1 VTWLARRALQA
12 VVTALIALTLL
23 FFLIRSLPGDP
34 LAILSEDRPLTSE
47 QVRDLQR
54 RYQLDQPVGAQFTSF
69 MGGALRGDF
78 GTSIQYGRPVTQL
91 VLERLPRTLLLG
103 AAVLLI
109 NFTLGLWLGVQQA
122 LHRGRPLDRI
132 LTTLSLTGYAMPS
145 FWLGLMLVLTFAVRL
160 HWLPAAGSQDPGLD
174 GSGGATLVL
183 DRLRHLVLPALTLA
197 AVSIASSMR
206 YQRAAMLEALRQPFV
221 VAARARGLTRDR
233 VVWGH
238 ALRSALPSVL
248 TLFGLWLPILV
259 VGAVFVE
266 QVFAWQG
273 LGSLTAGAAAARDY
287 PLLMGTAVVATAAVV
302 TGSFVSDVLHSLLD
316 PRARVE

>member
-1 VTWLARRALQA
+1 
-12 VVTALIALTLL
+12 
-23 FFLIRSLPGDP
+23 
-34 LAILSEDRPLTSE
+34 
-47 QVRDLQR
+47 
-54 RYQLDQPVGAQFTSF
+54 
-69 MGGALRGDF
+69 
-78 GTSIQYGRPVTQL
+78 
-91 VLERLPRTLLLG
+91 
-103 AAVLLI
+103 
-109 NFTLGLWLGVQQA
+109 
-122 LHRGRPLDRI
+122 
-132 LTTLSLTGYAMPS
+132 MPS

-160 HWLPAAGSQDPGLD
+160 HWLPAAGSQDPALD

-221 VAARARGLTRDR
+221 VAARARGLTSDR

-238 ALRSALPSVL
+238 AWRSALPSVL

>member
-1 VTWLARRALQA
+1 MNWLARRTLQA
-12 VVTALIALTLL
+12 VVTALVALTLL

-34 LAILSEDRPLTSE
+34 LAVLTEDRPLSSE

-54 RYQLDQPVGAQFTSF
+54 RFQLDQPLGSQFIAF
-69 MGGALRGDF
+69 MGGALRGDL

-103 AAVLLI
+103 ATVLLI

-122 LHRGRPLDRI
+122 LHRGRPIDRI

-160 HWLPAAGSQDPGLD
+160 HWLPAAGSQNPGLE
-174 GSGGATLVL
+174 GTGTAAVVL
-183 DRLRHLVLPALTLA
+183 DRLRHLILPALTLA
-197 AVSIASSMR
+197 GVSIASSMR

-221 VAARARGLTRDR
+221 LAARARGLTGQR

-238 ALRSALPSVL
+238 AWRSALPSVL

-273 LGSLTAGAAAARDY
+273 IGSLTAGAAAARDY
-287 PLLMGTAVVATAAVV
+287 PLLMGTAIVATAAVV
-302 TGSFVSDVLHSLLD
+302 TGSLVSDVLHCLLD

>member
-1 VTWLARRALQA
+1 MNWLARRALQA
-12 VVTALIALTLL
+12 AVTALLALTLL

-34 LAILSEDRPLTSE
+34 LAILTEDRPLTSE

-54 RYQLDQPVGAQFTSF
+54 RYQLDQPLASQFTTF

-103 AAVLLI
+103 ATVLLI

-122 LHRGRPLDRI
+122 LHRGRPIDRI

-160 HWLPAAGSQDPGLD
+160 HWLPAAGSQDPGLE
-174 GSGGATLVL
+174 GAGAAAVVL
-183 DRLRHLVLPALTLA
+183 DRLRHLILPALTLA

-221 VAARARGLTRDR
+221 GAARARGLTSRR

-238 ALRSALPSVL
+238 AWRSALPSVL

-287 PLLMGTAVVATAAVV
+287 PLLMGTAIVATAAVV
-302 TGSFVSDVLHSLLD
+302 TGSFVSDVLHCLLD
-316 PRARVE
+316 PRARAE

>member
-1 VTWLARRALQA
+1 MNWLARRALQA
-12 VVTALIALTLL
+12 VLTALVALTLL
-23 FFLIRSLPGDP
+23 FFLIRGLPGDP
-34 LAILSEDRPLTSE
+34 LAVLGEDRALTRE
-47 QVRDLQR
+47 QVEDLQR
-54 RYQLDQPVGAQFTSF
+54 RYQLDQPAGRQFIAFMSGAV
-69 MGGALRGDF
+69 RGDF
-78 GTSIQYGRPVTQL
+78 GTSIQYGRPVRAL

-122 LHRGRPLDRI
+122 LHRSRPLDRV
-132 LTTLSLTGYAMPS
+132 LSTLSLTGYAMPS
-145 FWLGLMLVLTFAVRL
+145 FWLGLMLVMIFAVRL
-160 HWLPAAGSQDPGLD
+160 HWLPAAGIQNPGA
-174 GSGGATLVL
+174 GGGTGAIVL
-183 DRLRHLVLPALTLA
+183 DRLRHLILPAFTLS

-206 YQRAAMLEALRQPFV
+206 YQRASMIDALRQPYV
-221 VAARARGLTRDR
+221 AAARARGLTPER

-238 ALRSALPSVL
+238 AWRSALPSVL

-287 PLLMGTAVVATAAVV
+287 PLLMGTAVLATAAVV
-302 TGSFVSDVLHSLLD
+302 TGSFVSDVLHAWLD
-316 PRARVE
+316 PRARAE

>member
-1 VTWLARRALQA
+1 MTWLARRALQA

-221 VAARARGLTRDR
+221 VAARARGLTSNR

-238 ALRSALPSVL
+238 AWRSALPSVL

>member
-1 VTWLARRALQA
+1 MTWLARRALQA

-132 LTTLSLTGYAMPS
+132 LTTLSLAGYAMPS

-221 VAARARGLTRDR
+221 VAARARGLTSDR

-238 ALRSALPSVL
+238 AWRSALPSVL

>member
-1 VTWLARRALQA
+1 MTWLARRALQA

-174 GSGGATLVL
+174 GSAGATLVL

-221 VAARARGLTRDR
+221 VAARARGLTSDR

-238 ALRSALPSVL
+238 AWRSALPSVL

>member
-1 VTWLARRALQA
+1 MNWLARRALQA
-12 VVTALIALTLL
+12 IVTALVALTLL

-34 LAILSEDRPLTSE
+34 LAVLGEDRPLSSE

-54 RYQLDQPVGAQFTSF
+54 RYRLDQPLLAQFSAF
-69 MGGALRGDF
+69 MSGAVQGDF
-78 GTSIQYGRPVTQL
+78 GTSIQYGRPVRQL

-103 AAVLLI
+103 VTVLLI

-122 LHRGRPLDRI
+122 LRRGRPVDRV
-132 LTTLSLTGYAMPS
+132 LTVLSLTGYATPS

-174 GSGGATLVL
+174 GASPLAVAV

-206 YQRAAMLEALRQPFV
+206 YQRAAMLEALRQPYV
-221 VAARARGLTRDR
+221 AAARARGLTEQR
-233 VVWGH
+233 VTWGH
-238 ALRSALPSVL
+238 AWRSALPSVL

-287 PLLMGTAVVATAAVV
+287 PLLMGTAVLATVAVV
-302 TGSFVSDVLHSLLD
+302 TGSFLSDVLHAMLD

>member
-1 VTWLARRALQA
+1 VNWLARRALQA
-12 VVTALIALTLL
+12 VGTALIALTLL
-23 FFLIRSLPGDP
+23 FFLVRSLPGDP

-54 RYQLDQPVGAQFTSF
+54 RYQLDQPLGGQFVAF
-69 MGGALRGDF
+69 VGGALQGDF
-78 GTSIQYGRPVTQL
+78 GTSIQYGRPVGQL

-122 LHRGRPLDRI
+122 LHRGRPIDRV
-132 LTTLSLTGYAMPS
+132 LTTLSLAGYATPS
-145 FWLGLMLVLTFAVRL
+145 FWLGLMLVLLFAVRL
-160 HWLPAAGSQDPGLD
+160 HWLPAAGSLDPGLE
-174 GSGGATLVL
+174 GAGVGTMLL
-183 DRLRHLVLPALTLA
+183 DRLRHLILPALTLA

-206 YQRAAMLEALRQPFV
+206 YQRAAMLDALRQPYV
-221 VAARARGLTRDR
+221 IAARARGLTDRR

-238 ALRSALPSVL
+238 AWRSALPSVL

-287 PLLMGTAVVATAAVV
+287 PLLMGTAVLATAAVV
-302 TGSFVSDVLHSLLD
+302 TGSFLSDVLHALLD
-316 PRARVE
+316 PRARAE

>member
-1 VTWLARRALQA
+1 MTWLARRALQA

-23 FFLIRSLPGDP
+23 FFLVRSLPGDP
-34 LAILSEDRPLTSE
+34 LAVLSEDRPLTGA
-47 QVRDLQR
+47 QVDDLRR
-54 RYQLDQPVGAQFTSF
+54 RYQLDQPVGAQFIAF
-69 MGGALRGDF
+69 MGGAVRGDF
-78 GTSIQYGRPVTQL
+78 GTSIQYGRPVRQL

-122 LHRGRPLDRI
+122 LQRGRPVDRL

-145 FWLGLMLVLTFAVRL
+145 FWLGLMLVMAFAVRL
-160 HWLPAAGSQDPGLD
+160 HWLPAAGSQDPGLE
-174 GSGGATLVL
+174 GAGTLSIVV
-183 DRLRHLVLPALTLA
+183 DRLRHLLLPAFTLA

-206 YQRAAMLEALRQPFV
+206 YQRAAMMDALRQPY
-221 VAARARGLTRDR
+221 VAAASARGLTRRR

-238 ALRSALPSVL
+238 AWRSALPSVL

-287 PLLMGTAVVATAAVV
+287 PLLMGTAVLATAAVV
-302 TGSFVSDVLHSLLD
+302 TGSFLSDVLHALLD
-316 PRARVE
+316 PRVRTE

>member
-1 VTWLARRALQA
+1 MTWLARRALQA

-221 VAARARGLTRDR
+221 VAARARGLTSDR

-238 ALRSALPSVL
+238 AWRSALPSVL

>member
-221 VAARARGLTRDR
+221 VAARARGLTSDR

-238 ALRSALPSVL
+238 AWRSALPSVL

>member
-1 VTWLARRALQA
+1 MTWLARRALQA
-12 VVTALIALTLL
+12 VVTALIALTVL
-23 FFLIRSLPGDP
+23 FFLVRSLPGDP
-34 LAILSEDRPLTSE
+34 LAVLSEDRPLTGAQIE
-47 QVRDLQR
+47 DLRR
-54 RYQLDQPVGAQFTSF
+54 RYQLDQPVGTQFIAF

-78 GTSIQYGRPVTQL
+78 GTSIQYGRPVRQL

-109 NFTLGLWLGVQQA
+109 NFTVGLWLGVQQA
-122 LHRGRPLDRI
+122 LQRGRPVDRV
-132 LTTLSLTGYAMPS
+132 LTTLSLAGYAMPS
-145 FWLGLMLVLTFAVRL
+145 FWLGLMLVMAFAVRL
-160 HWLPAAGSQDPGLD
+160 HWLPAAGSQDPGLE
-174 GSGGATLVL
+174 GAGLLSVVV
-183 DRLRHLVLPALTLA
+183 DRLRHLLLPAFTLA

-206 YQRAAMLEALRQPFV
+206 YQRAAMMDALRQPY
-221 VAARARGLTRDR
+221 VAAASARGLTRRR

-238 ALRSALPSVL
+238 AWRSALPSVL

-287 PLLMGTAVVATAAVV
+287 PLLMGTAVLATVAVV
-302 TGSFVSDVLHSLLD
+302 TGSFLSDVLHALLD
-316 PRARVE
+316 PRVRTE

>member
-1 VTWLARRALQA
+1 VNWLARRALQA
-12 VVTALIALTLL
+12 VGTALIALTLL
-23 FFLIRSLPGDP
+23 FFLVRSVPGDP

-54 RYQLDQPVGAQFTSF
+54 RYQLDQPLGSQFVAF
-69 MGGALRGDF
+69 VGGALQGDF
-78 GTSIQYGRPVTQL
+78 GTSIQYGRPVRQL

-122 LHRGRPLDRI
+122 LHRGRPIDRV
-132 LTTLSLTGYAMPS
+132 LTTLSLAGYATPS
-145 FWLGLMLVLTFAVRL
+145 FWLGLMLVMLFAVRL
-160 HWLPAAGSQDPGLD
+160 HWLPAAGSLDPGLESA
-174 GSGGATLVL
+174 GVASVL
-183 DRLRHLVLPALTLA
+183 GDRLRHLILPALTLA

-206 YQRAAMLEALRQPFV
+206 YQRAAMLDALRQPYV
-221 VAARARGLTRDR
+221 IAARARGLTDRR

-238 ALRSALPSVL
+238 AWRSALPSVL

-287 PLLMGTAVVATAAVV
+287 PLLMGTAVLATAAVV
-302 TGSFVSDVLHSLLD
+302 TGSFLSDVLHALLD
-316 PRARVE
+316 PRARAE

>member
-1 VTWLARRALQA
+1 MTWLARRALQA
-12 VVTALIALTLL
+12 VVTALIALTVL
-23 FFLIRSLPGDP
+23 FFLVRSLPGDP
-34 LAILSEDRPLTSE
+34 LAVLSEDRPLTGAQIE
-47 QVRDLQR
+47 DLRR
-54 RYQLDQPVGAQFTSF
+54 RYQLDQPVGTQFIAF

-78 GTSIQYGRPVTQL
+78 GTSIQYGRPVRQL

-109 NFTLGLWLGVQQA
+109 NFTVGLWLGVQQA
-122 LHRGRPLDRI
+122 LQRGRPVDRV
-132 LTTLSLTGYAMPS
+132 LTTLSLAGYAMPS
-145 FWLGLMLVLTFAVRL
+145 FWLGLMLVMAFAVRL
-160 HWLPAAGSQDPGLD
+160 HWLPAAGSQDPGLE
-174 GSGGATLVL
+174 GAGLLSVVV
-183 DRLRHLVLPALTLA
+183 DRLRHLLLPAFTLA

-206 YQRAAMLEALRQPFV
+206 YQRAAMMDALRQPY
-221 VAARARGLTRDR
+221 VAAASARGLTRRR

-238 ALRSALPSVL
+238 AWRSALPSVL

-287 PLLMGTAVVATAAVV
+287 PLLMGTAVLATAAVV
-302 TGSFVSDVLHSLLD
+302 TGSFLSDVLHALLD
-316 PRARVE
+316 PRVRT

>member
-1 VTWLARRALQA
+1 VNWLARRALQA
-12 VVTALIALTLL
+12 VLTALVALTIL
-23 FFLIRSLPGDP
+23 FFLIRNVPGDP
-34 LAILSEDRPLTSE
+34 LAVLGEDRALTRE
-47 QVRDLQR
+47 QVEDLQR
-54 RYQLDQPVGAQFTSF
+54 RYQLDQPAGRQFLTF
-69 MGGALRGDF
+69 MSGVVRGDF
-78 GTSIQYGRPVTQL
+78 GTSIQYGRPVRAL

-122 LHRGRPLDRI
+122 LHRGRPLDRM

-145 FWLGLMLVLTFAVRL
+145 FWLGLMLVMVLAVRL
-160 HWLPAAGSQDPGLD
+160 HWLPAAGTQNPGASAD
-174 GSGGATLVL
+174 ASGLLL
-183 DRLRHLVLPALTLA
+183 DRVRHLILPAFTLS

-206 YQRAAMLEALRQPFV
+206 YQRAAMIDALRQPY
-221 VAARARGLTRDR
+221 VAAASARGLTRRR

-238 ALRSALPSVL
+238 AWRSALPPVL

-287 PLLMGTAVVATAAVV
+287 PLLMGTAILATAAVV
-302 TGSFVSDVLHSLLD
+302 TGSFLSDVLHAWLD
-316 PRARVE
+316 PRARTE

>member
-1 VTWLARRALQA
+1 MTWLARRALQA

-174 GSGGATLVL
+174 GSAGATLVL

-221 VAARARGLTRDR
+221 VAARARGLTSNR

-238 ALRSALPSVL
+238 AWRSALPSVL

>member
-1 VTWLARRALQA
+1 MNWLARRALQA
-12 VVTALIALTLL
+12 VITALLALTLL

-34 LAILSEDRPLTSE
+34 LAVLSEDRPLTSE

-54 RYQLDQPVGAQFTSF
+54 RYQLDQPLGAQFSAF
-69 MGGALRGDF
+69 MGGAVRGDF
-78 GTSIQYGRPVTQL
+78 GTSIQYGRPVRQL

-103 AAVLLI
+103 ATVLLI

-122 LHRGRPLDRI
+122 LHRRRPLDRI
-132 LTTLSLTGYAMPS
+132 LTTLSLTGYATPS
-145 FWLGLMLVLTFAVRL
+145 FWLGLMLVLVFAVRL

-174 GSGGATLVL
+174 GAGTLTVAL
-183 DRLRHLVLPALTLA
+183 DRLRHLILPALTLA

-206 YQRAAMLEALRQPFV
+206 YQRAAMLEALRQPYV
-221 VAARARGLTRDR
+221 AAARARGLTEGR
-233 VVWGH
+233 VTWGH
-238 ALRSALPSVL
+238 AWRSALPSVL

-287 PLLMGTAVVATAAVV
+287 PLLMGTAVLATAAVV
-302 TGSFVSDVLHSLLD
+302 TGSLVSDVLHALLD
-316 PRARVE
+316 PRARAE